1 MNQQNKVY
9 NTALYLRLSRE
20 DEREGESSS
29 ISSQREILRKYAHDN
44 NLLVYDEYIDDGYS
58 GMNFDRPNFQ
68 RMQNDILQGCINCVV
83 VKDFSRLGR
92 NSIEMEILRQ
102 RFFPENNVRYIAID
116 DNYDSLCSDAGSDMS
131 AQFMIM
137 INSLYAKDISR
148 KIRSSLKAR
157 MEAGK
162 LVAPLPRFGYQRD
175 PLDNGHLIPDE
186 VAAAVVRE
194 MFAMAAEGLTPAA
207 IAHNF
212 NAREI
217 PTPAVYLC
225 QKKTHMNPD
234 RRSKYKEWTSA
245 TICKMLKNEV
255 YIGNLCQGRSSK
267 ISLTSKKTRYLDR
280 EDWIICEGTHEPL
293 VDKETFEL
301 VQKRVTSRR
310 NPPKTGFHSIFMGIA
325 KCADC
330 GSAMS
335 PTATRKKDEPYKL
348 SCGKYKQF
356 GASKCSNHFISY
368 NTLCEIVLCE
378 LKKWIAL
385 TPEEK
390 ELMVRELEAEENE
403 RIKSANRSNADKLHD
418 LEKDKESKYLYLKN
432 AHEEFSRGIL
442 PKMVYDT
449 LMKDYCTAIEQLN
462 KEIQKVSKLL
472 ESDNSQNEAYQK
484 FFSLLDD
491 ITDLKE
497 LTRDVLVKLVDRIE
511 VEQGVWVKDENG
523 KKVHRQEIHIY
534 YKFIGRIDEE

>member
-29 ISSQREILRKYAHDN
+29 ISSQREILRKYAHNN

-207 IAHNF
+207 IAHDF

-225 QKKTHMNPD
+225 QKKPHMNPD

-267 ISLTSKKTRYLDR
+267 VSLTSKKTRYLDR

-293 VDKETFEL
+293 IDKETFEL

-330 GSAMS
+330 GCAMS

-348 SCGKYKQF
+348 SCGRYKQF

-449 LMKDYCTAIEQLN
+449 LMKDYCTAIEQLD
-462 KEIQKVSKLL
+462 KEIQKVCKLL
-472 ESDNSQNEAYQK
+472 ESDNSQSEAYQK

-497 LTRDVLVKLVDRIE
+497 LTRDVLVKLIDRIE
-511 VEQGVWVKDENG
+511 VKQGVWVKDENG

-534 YKFIGRIDEE
+534 YKFIGCIDEE

>member
-1 MNQQNKVY
+1 MSQQNKVY

-68 RMQNDILQGCINCVV
+68 RMQNDILQGCINCVI

-102 RFFPENNVRYIAID
+102 RFFPENDVRYIAID
-116 DNYDSLCSDAGSDMS
+116 DNYDSLHSDAGSDMS

-157 MEAGK
+157 MEAGR
-162 LVAPLPRFGYQRD
+162 LVAPIPRFGYQRD

-186 VAAAVVRE
+186 VSAAIVRE
-194 MFAMAAEGLTPAA
+194 MFAMAADGTTPAA

-212 NAREI
+212 NERGI

-225 QKKTHMNPD
+225 QKNPHMSLD
-234 RRSKYKEWTSA
+234 RRSKYKEWTSV

-255 YIGNLCQGRSSK
+255 YIGNLCQGRSK
-267 ISLTSKKTRYLDR
+267 KVSLTSKKTRYLDR

-330 GSAMS
+330 GCAMS

-348 SCGKYKQF
+348 SCGRYKQF
-356 GASKCSNHFISY
+356 GAGKCSNHFISY

-378 LKKWIAL
+378 LKKWLSL
-385 TPEEK
+385 TSEEK
-390 ELMVRELEAEENE
+390 ELIIRELEAEETE
-403 RIKSANRSNADKLHD
+403 RVKSTNRSNADKLRD

-432 AHEEFSRGIL
+432 AHEEFSRGVL
-442 PKMVYDT
+442 PKMIYDT
-449 LMKDYCTAIEQLN
+449 LMKDYSAAIEQLDQ
-462 KEIQKVSKLL
+462 EIQVVGKLL
-472 ESDNSQNEAYQK
+472 ETDNSQSEAYQK

-491 ITDLKE
+491 ITEPTE
-497 LTRDVLVKLVDRIE
+497 LTRDILVKLIDRIE
-511 VEQGVWVKDENG
+511 IEQHTYISDENG
-523 KKVHRQEIHIY
+523 KKIRKQEIHIY
-534 YKFIGRIDEE
+534 YKFIGCIDEE